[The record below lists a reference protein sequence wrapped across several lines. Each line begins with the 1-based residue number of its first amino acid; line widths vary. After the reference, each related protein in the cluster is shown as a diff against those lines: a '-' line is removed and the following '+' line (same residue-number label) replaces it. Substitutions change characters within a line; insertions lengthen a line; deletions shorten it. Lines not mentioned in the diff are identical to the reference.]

1 MNSAMPKVLQPLA
14 GQPLL
19 QYVLDC
25 ATRLAADDVCVVY
38 GHRGSKVRERFS
50 GNRAIRWVLQDQQ
63 LGTGHAV
70 NQAMPGTPNENRAV
84 VLYGDVPLLQ
94 SNTLKMFLD
103 HCGAEEIG
111 VLTVDVDNPHGYG
124 RIIRENG
131 AVVGMVE
138 ESEATEAQK
147 RITEINTGVLCCPAR
162 NLKKWLGELTN
173 NNTKGEYYLTDV
185 LGSATQEGIP
195 VRGFKVDNQVE
206 VMGIND
212 KKQLAE
218 AERALQ
224 ARRAEELLGAGVTL
238 ADPARLDIR
247 GELTCG
253 KDVFIDINVIVEGK
267 VLLGDNV
274 RVGANTVVRNS
285 EIGDGTVIRS
295 NSHIEGAVAGARC
308 IVGPF
313 ARLRPGSEIADD
325 VRIGNFVEVKK
336 STIGEGSKVNHLSYV
351 GDASVGSK
359 VNIGA
364 GTITCNYDG
373 ANKHHTIIGD
383 GAFIGSGVEL
393 VAPVK
398 IGEGATIGAGSSISK
413 DAEPGQLTVER
424 TRQKTV
430 QGWNRPV
437 KKEINVR

>member
-50 GNRAIRWVLQDQQ
+50 GNRAIRWVLQEQQ

-94 SNTLKMFLD
+94 SYTLKMFLD

-173 NNTKGEYYLTDV
+173 NNTKG
-185 LGSATQEGIP
+185 
-195 VRGFKVDNQVE
+195 
-206 VMGIND
+206 
-212 KKQLAE
+212 
-218 AERALQ
+218 
-224 ARRAEELLGAGVTL
+224 
-238 ADPARLDIR
+238 
-247 GELTCG
+247 
-253 KDVFIDINVIVEGK
+253 
-267 VLLGDNV
+267 
-274 RVGANTVVRNS
+274 
-285 EIGDGTVIRS
+285 DG
-295 NSHIEGAVAGARC
+295 
-308 IVGPF
+308 
-313 ARLRPGSEIADD
+313 
-325 VRIGNFVEVKK
+325 
-336 STIGEGSKVNHLSYV
+336 
-351 GDASVGSK
+351 
-359 VNIGA
+359 
-364 GTITCNYDG
+364 
-373 ANKHHTIIGD
+373 NK
-383 GAFIGSGVEL
+383 
-393 VAPVK
+393 
-398 IGEGATIGAGSSISK
+398 
-413 DAEPGQLTVER
+413 R
-424 TRQKTV
+424 
-430 QGWNRPV
+430 
-437 KKEINVR
+437 